1 MTRVG
6 FAGLGRMGAL
16 MATNLA
22 RAGFELTG
30 VEPQHREGL
39 ATCRGDERCGV
50 SDAA

>member
-22 RAGFELTG
+22 RAGFELTMWNRSI
-30 VEPQHREGL
+30 EK
-39 ATCRGDERCGV
+39 A
-50 SDAA
+50 